1 MCIDYRELNKGT
13 IKDKYPIPVIEELLD
28 ELHGSTLFSKIDL
41 RAGYHQIRMYPSD
54 MHKTAFKT
62 HDGHYEFLVMPFG
75 LTNAPSTF
83 QSLMNDI
90 FRPYLRKFILV
101 FFDDILM
108 YSRSLQDHL
117 QHLESTFQVLQ
128 QNFLLAKKSKCY
140 FAQERIEY
148 LGHFISAEGVSTDP
162 ENIMAIQKWPQP
174 QNVSQLRGFLGLTRY
189 YRRFVKGYGSI
200 CKPLTTLLKK
210 NQFHWNQEATDAFQT
225 LKMTMI
231 TPPVLALPNFFEDFI
246 IETNAFGIGIGAV
259 LMQKGHPLAFIS
271 KALSPKHQSL
281 SVYEKE
287 LLAIVYAV
295 TKWHYYLCGRHF
307 SIKTDHQSLKHLLQQ
322 RITFP
327 GQHSWFTKL
336 MGYDY
341 DICYKKGKENVVAD
355 ALSRVNHGEL
365 LAMAVSSISGGLME
379 EIQKSWENDPQLT
392 KVIGQLKE
400 QNSNSSPYNWKDN

>member
-1 MCIDYRELNKGT
+1 M
-13 IKDKYPIPVIEELLD
+13 
-28 ELHGSTLFSKIDL
+28 
-41 RAGYHQIRMYPSD
+41 
-54 MHKTAFKT
+54 
-62 HDGHYEFLVMPFG
+62 
-75 LTNAPSTF
+75 
-83 QSLMNDI
+83 
-90 FRPYLRKFILV
+90 
-101 FFDDILM
+101 
-108 YSRSLQDHL
+108 
-117 QHLESTFQVLQ
+117 
-128 QNFLLAKKSKCY
+128 LAKRSKCY

-162 ENIMAIQKWPQP
+162 EKIMAIQKWPQP
-174 QNVSQLRGFLGLTRY
+174 QNVSQLKGFLGLTGY

-231 TPPVLALPNFFEDFI
+231 TPPVLALPNFSEDFI
-246 IETNAFGIGIGAV
+246 IETDASGIGIGAV

-295 TKWHYYLCGRHF
+295 TKWHHYLSGRHF

-327 GQHSWFTKL
+327 SQHSWFTKL

-365 LAMAVSSISGGLME
+365 LAMAISSISGGLME

-400 QNSNSSPYNWKDN
+400 QNSNSSPYNWKDNQLTRKGRLVVGKDLLLQTKLIQLFHEGGIGGHSGMQATVKRIATILFWKGMEQ